1 MNNELRKRLFEGVK
15 EEIVN
20 SITLYDG
27 DMVVSVLEQTDGVDD
42 DNWNE
47 CGDIAEKILYQLADK
62 VKKFLEQIKNNA

>member
-1 MNNELRKRLFEGVK
+1 MNDELRKRLFEGVK

-47 CGDIAEKILYQLADK
+47 CGDIAEKMLYQLADK